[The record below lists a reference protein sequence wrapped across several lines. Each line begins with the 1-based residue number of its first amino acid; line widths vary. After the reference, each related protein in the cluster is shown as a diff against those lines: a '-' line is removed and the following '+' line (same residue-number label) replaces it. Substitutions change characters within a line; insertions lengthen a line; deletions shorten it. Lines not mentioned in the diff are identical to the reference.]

1 MGHLF
6 KDFILYKQAWP
17 FESQVNTLESDFEF
31 LAFNIIELKLKI
43 MFYLFS
49 LR

>member
-17 FESQVNTLESDFEF
+17 FKSQVNKLESDFEF
-31 LAFNIIELKLKI
+31 LAFNIIELKTQNDVLS
-43 MFYLFS
+43 FLH
-49 LR
+49 